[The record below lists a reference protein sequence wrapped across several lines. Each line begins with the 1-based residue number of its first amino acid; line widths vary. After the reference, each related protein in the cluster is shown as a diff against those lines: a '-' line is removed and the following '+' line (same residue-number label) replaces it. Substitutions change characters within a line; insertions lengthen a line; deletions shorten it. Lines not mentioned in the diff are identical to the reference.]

1 MHHCCLLYGCL
12 DKAVSISLP
21 DMCFIYYYL
30 DFQILLALKIW
41 RQRQLINKWNQQ
53 AVWSQQ
59 LKKDRIANTGCNPA
73 PVVVRV
79 ELPGAQVRV
88 AGDGWSVLPAHSQ
101 NDVSSAVQ
109 ISMQK
114 TLTAAATLLCTF
126 YTKVSDGCAAIPGI
140 FRIGLFW
147 TVYSGFSVCL
157 RASGCMKGIFPI
169 HRWACICHLGF
180 RKCLVQF
187 KD

>member
-1 MHHCCLLYGCL
+1 M
-12 DKAVSISLP
+12 
-21 DMCFIYYYL
+21 
-30 DFQILLALKIW
+30 
-41 RQRQLINKWNQQ
+41 
-53 AVWSQQ
+53 WSQQ

-109 ISMQK
+109 ISIQK

-140 FRIGLFW
+140 FRIGLF
-147 TVYSGFSVCL
+147 
-157 RASGCMKGIFPI
+157 
-169 HRWACICHLGF
+169 
-180 RKCLVQF
+180 
-187 KD
+187 